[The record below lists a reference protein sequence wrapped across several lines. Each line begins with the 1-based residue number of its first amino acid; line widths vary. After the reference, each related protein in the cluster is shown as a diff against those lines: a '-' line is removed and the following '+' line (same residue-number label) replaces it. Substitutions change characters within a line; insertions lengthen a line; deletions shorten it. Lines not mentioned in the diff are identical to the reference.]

1 LVNEG
6 FLLGPLRELA
16 RILGVKPEAEWR
28 AFKLLEVCL
37 AAKSSDQVDAKS
49 VIDAFRGLRDLRNHL
64 KGHASAEKKQAL
76 EKDAIRKFGSFRAHF
91 EDTAAEVHEALTLI
105 TRSFA
110 SIEGV

>member
-1 LVNEG
+1 LLKSVRYPATSSPAEWGNEILAFDQLVNEG

-37 AAKSSDQVDAKS
+37 AAKSSDQVDAKR

-76 EKDAIRKFGSFRAHF
+76 VD
-91 EDTAAEVHEALTLI
+91 
-105 TRSFA
+105 
-110 SIEGV
+110 